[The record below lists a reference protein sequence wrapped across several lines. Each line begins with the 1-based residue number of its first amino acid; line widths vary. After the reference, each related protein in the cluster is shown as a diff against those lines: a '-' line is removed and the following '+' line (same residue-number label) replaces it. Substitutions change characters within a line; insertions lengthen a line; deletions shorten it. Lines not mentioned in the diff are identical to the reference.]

1 MFNLFILMLQRC
13 GLIIVLAYLLM
24 NIPYFRTLLNHRNRV
39 GTKLQLIIV
48 FGLFALISNYTGVE
62 VNRNQIIVDQLFS
75 PLAPDSSLANTRV
88 LSIGVSGLIG
98 GPLVGTAVGII
109 SAVIRYWQGGADV
122 HIYVISS
129 ILVGI
134 VSGLYGQRTLSKSR
148 FPRTGEGF
156 AVGALMELLQMTC
169 ILLLG
174 SNQQASWDLVLFI
187 AIPMVFINSLG
198 TAIFLSIIE
207 STLQREE
214 HTRAVQT
221 HDVLE
226 LANATMPFFRSGL
239 TEESSTEAARIIKH
253 FIKVAAVSI
262 TDQDQILAHVGI
274 ASDHHKPAKAI
285 LTDLSREVLRTGEIQ
300 EAHTHEEIGC
310 THPGCPLE
318 AALVIPLKSQQQT
331 IGTLKLYFTDV
342 QELTYVERQL
352 AEGLGNIFS
361 SQLELGEM
369 ELQGQLLKEAEI
381 KSLQA
386 QVNPHFFFNAINTI
400 SALIRVDSEE
410 ARELLIQLSHFFRS
424 NLQGARASLIP
435 LHDEMRQV
443 QAFLK
448 IESARFPDR
457 FQVNERMAAGVG
469 DALVPPFLLQILV
482 ENALK
487 HAFKNRKTDNEVD
500 IQVRREGE
508 AILLEVRDN
517 GFGIEEGILSRLGK
531 EAVPSEKG
539 TGTAVENLNQ
549 RLISLFGEEAA
560 LEYAVAATGTTVSCR
575 IPYRRKEEHGC
586 TS

>member
-457 FQVNERMAAGVG
+457 FQVNERMAAGVE

-560 LEYAVAATGTTVSCR
+560 LEYAVSATGTTVSCR